1 MIWQDEILD
10 ATAQARLAE
19 RLLEDVPSLCG
30 NPSLAAH
37 GPLTEAVAGVALY
50 LDRIEIIPEE
60 MDLRQSRDLLAQALD
75 AAGEPVLARRIR
87 LFGNRVIY
95 PARWTAC
102 GDRVVWILDVSQLI
116 TPDDG
121 VMEMILFDRIRTVLA
136 TFADVWDAT
145 TGEGTLAL
153 KGTPKAALDLLGT
166 AAKPGRTA
174 ALTRELVACCRG
186 AMESFGKQRN
196 WSTNPSVMTLMG

>member
-1 MIWQDEILD
+1 MIWQDESLD

-30 NPSLAAH
+30 NPALAAH

-50 LDRIEIIPEE
+50 LDRIEIIPED
-60 MDLRQSRDLLAQALD
+60 MDPRLSRDLLAQALD
-75 AAGEPVLARRIR
+75 AAGEPGLARRIR

-102 GDRVVWILDVSQLI
+102 GDRTVWILDVSQLL
-116 TPDDG
+116 TPADG
-121 VMEMILFDRIRTVLA
+121 LLEMMLFDRVRTVLS

-145 TGEGTLAL
+145 AGEGILAL
-153 KGTPKAALDLLGT
+153 KGSPKAAAALLGPD
-166 AAKPGRTA
+166 AKPGRAA
-174 ALTRELVACCRG
+174 ALARELG
-186 AMESFGKQRN
+186 ARSRAALEALGPYRN
-196 WSTNPSVMTLMG
+196 WNTSPDVMIVMG